1 MDILYYQKMERV
13 MVEQTEING
22 IISSVIYLNDE
33 NGYAVVRMETD
44 SGEMVTAVGCL
55 PYIAPGE
62 MISAEGSWVT
72 HAQHGRQFKIE
83 QSNRLLP
90 TSADGIYEYLAGSTV
105 KGIGPATAA
114 LIVDRFKEKSLD
126 ILEMHPEKL
135 AEIKGISLT
144 KAKDLSASFK
154 KQAGVRRLTEF
165 LCAYGI
171 KPLVALKLYRAYGS
185 AALETV
191 HENPYIISASHIG
204 ASFAEADNLALELGI
219 EGDSINR
226 ISAAVLFELQHN
238 SGNGHCFIPR
248 DKLIAATSQLISVP
262 ADLVSDAIDS
272 LSENGGLVCD
282 KVANLNVCYL
292 TELYEAETYTAERLK
307 SMVGLKTKSSANIER
322 LITKLESLYD
332 ISYAPLQKQSIELAL
347 NNRILVITGGPGTG
361 KTTILKGILSLYDEL
376 ELETLLAA
384 PTGRAAKRMS
394 ELTGREASTIH
405 RLLGAKMA
413 EDGETVVFSK
423 HEGDPLNCDALVL
436 DECSMVDITL
446 MSSLLKALK
455 PGCRLVLVGDA
466 DQLPSVGPG
475 NVFSDIIR
483 SQTVPTVRLTE
494 IFRQKGDSRIVR
506 NAHMI
511 NRGEHPDFEANT
523 GDFFRLR
530 RLKGGTAVETIVEL
544 CARRL
549 PENMKIPSASIQVLS
564 PTRKG
569 ETGTVNL
576 NKRLQAALNPPSES
590 KKEKLFGEAV
600 FRVGDR
606 VIQTKNNYDT
616 IWKTKGGVSGAG
628 VYNGDIGTIA
638 QIDPIT
644 ETLTVDFEDKLAT
657 YSFEMLNELEH
668 AWALTVH
675 KSQGSEYRAVVL
687 ALSGD
692 VLMLLT
698 RGVLYTAVTRA
709 KELLIMVG
717 DDNIAHRMIDNNK
730 QSRRYSALRLR
741 LIADD

>member
-1 MDILYYQKMERV
+1 

-33 NGYAVVRMETD
+33 NGYAVVRIETD

-165 LCAYGI
+165 LCAYNI
-171 KPLVALKLYRAYGS
+171 QPLVALKLYRAYGS

-204 ASFAEADNLALELGI
+204 ASFAEADNLALELGV
-219 EGDSINR
+219 EGDSMNR

-262 ADLVSDAIDS
+262 PDLVSEAIDS
-272 LSENGGLVCD
+272 LSENGGIVCD
-282 KVANLNVCYL
+282 TVANLNVCYL
-292 TELYEAETYTAERLK
+292 AELFDAETYTADRLK
-307 SMVGLKTKSSANIER
+307 SMIGLKTKSSANVEK
-322 LITKLESLYD
+322 LISKLENMYD

-394 ELTGREASTIH
+394 ELTCREASTIH
-405 RLLGAKMA
+405 RLLGAKMS
-413 EDGETVVFSK
+413 ENGESVVFSK

-446 MSSLLKALK
+446 MCSLLKALK

-530 RLKGGTAVETIVEL
+530 RLNGGTAVETIVEL

-549 PENMKIPSASIQVLS
+549 PDNMNIPSASIQVLS

-576 NKRLQAALNPPSES
+576 NKRLQAVLNPPSES
-590 KKEKLFGEAV
+590 KKEKLFGEVV

-692 VLMLLT
+692 VQMLLT

-741 LIADD
+741 LIADE

>member
-1 MDILYYQKMERV
+1 

-307 SMVGLKTKSSANIER
+307 SMVGLKTKNSANIER

-423 HEGDPLNCDALVL
+423 HEGDPLYCDALVL

-692 VLMLLT
+692 VQMLLT

>member
-1 MDILYYQKMERV
+1 

-282 KVANLNVCYL
+282 KVAKLNVCYL

-530 RLKGGTAVETIVEL
+530 RLNGGTAVETIVEL

-692 VLMLLT
+692 VQMLLT

>member
-1 MDILYYQKMERV
+1 METV

-692 VLMLLT
+692 VQMLLT

>member
-1 MDILYYQKMERV
+1 

-248 DKLIAATSQLISVP
+248 DKLIAATSQLISVS

-644 ETLTVDFEDKLAT
+644 ETLIVDFEDKLAT

-692 VLMLLT
+692 VQMLVT

>member
-1 MDILYYQKMERV
+1 

-126 ILEMHPEKL
+126 VLEMHPEKL

-262 ADLVSDAIDS
+262 VDLVSDAIDS

-530 RLKGGTAVETIVEL
+530 RLKGSTAVETIVEL

-692 VLMLLT
+692 VQMLLT

>member
-1 MDILYYQKMERV
+1 

-171 KPLVALKLYRAYGS
+171 KPLVALKLYRSYGS

-262 ADLVSDAIDS
+262 TDLVSDAIDS

-616 IWKTKGGVSGAG
+616 IWKTKDGVSGAG

-692 VLMLLT
+692 VQMLLT

>member
-1 MDILYYQKMERV
+1 

-154 KQAGVRRLTEF
+154 KQAGGRRLTEF
-165 LCAYGI
+165 LCAYNI
-171 KPLVALKLYRAYGS
+171 QPLVALKLYRAYGS

-204 ASFAEADNLALELGI
+204 ASFAEADNLALELGV
-219 EGDSINR
+219 EGDSMNR

-262 ADLVSDAIDS
+262 PDLVSDAIDS
-272 LSENGGLVCD
+272 LSENGGIVCD
-282 KVANLNVCYL
+282 TVANLNVCYL
-292 TELYEAETYTAERLK
+292 AELFDAETYTADRLK
-307 SMVGLKTKSSANIER
+307 SMIGLKTKSSANVEK
-322 LITKLESLYD
+322 LISKLENMYD

-376 ELETLLAA
+376 ELETVLAA

-394 ELTGREASTIH
+394 ELTCREASTIH
-405 RLLGAKMA
+405 RLLGAKMS
-413 EDGETVVFSK
+413 EDGESVVFSK

-446 MSSLLKALK
+446 MCSLLKALK

-530 RLKGGTAVETIVEL
+530 RLNGGTAVETIVEL

-549 PENMKIPSASIQVLS
+549 PDNMNIPSASIQVLS

-576 NKRLQAALNPPSES
+576 NKRLQAVLNPPSES
-590 KKEKLFGEAV
+590 KKEKLFGEVV

-692 VLMLLT
+692 VQMLLT

-741 LIADD
+741 LIADE

>member
-1 MDILYYQKMERV
+1 

-165 LCAYGI
+165 LCAYNI
-171 KPLVALKLYRAYGS
+171 QPLVALKLYRAYGS

-204 ASFAEADNLALELGI
+204 ASFAEADNLALELGV
-219 EGDSINR
+219 EGDSMNR

-262 ADLVSDAIDS
+262 PDLVSDAIDS
-272 LSENGGLVCD
+272 LSENGGIVCD
-282 KVANLNVCYL
+282 TVANLNVCYL
-292 TELYEAETYTAERLK
+292 AELFDAETYTADRLK
-307 SMVGLKTKSSANIER
+307 SMIGLKTKSSANVEK
-322 LITKLESLYD
+322 LISKLENMYD

-394 ELTGREASTIH
+394 ELTCREASTIH
-405 RLLGAKMA
+405 RLLGAKMS
-413 EDGETVVFSK
+413 ENGESVVFSK

-446 MSSLLKALK
+446 MCSLLKALK

-530 RLKGGTAVETIVEL
+530 RLNGGTAVETIVEL

-549 PENMKIPSASIQVLS
+549 PDNMNIPSASIQVLS

-576 NKRLQAALNPPSES
+576 NKRLQAVLNPPSES
-590 KKEKLFGEAV
+590 KKEKLFGEVV

-692 VLMLLT
+692 VQMLLT

-741 LIADD
+741 LIADE

>member
-1 MDILYYQKMERV
+1 

-322 LITKLESLYD
+322 LITKLESLYN

-413 EDGETVVFSK
+413 EDGETVVLSK

-692 VLMLLT
+692 VQMLLT

>member
-1 MDILYYQKMERV
+1 

-62 MISAEGSWVT
+62 MISAEGSWAT

-692 VLMLLT
+692 VQMLLT

>member
-1 MDILYYQKMERV
+1 MERV

-90 TSADGIYEYLAGSTV
+90 TSADGIYDYLAGSTV

-135 AEIKGISLT
+135 AEINGISLT

-638 QIDPIT
+638 QIDSIT

-692 VLMLLT
+692 VQMLLT

>member
-1 MDILYYQKMERV
+1 

-638 QIDPIT
+638 QIDPIA

-692 VLMLLT
+692 VQMLLT

>member
-1 MDILYYQKMERV
+1 

-171 KPLVALKLYRAYGS
+171 KPLVALKLYRSYGS

-423 HEGDPLNCDALVL
+423 HEGDPLNCNALVL

-616 IWKTKGGVSGAG
+616 IWNTKDGVSGAG

-638 QIDPIT
+638 QIDLIT

-692 VLMLLT
+692 VQMLLT

>member
-1 MDILYYQKMERV
+1 
-13 MVEQTEING
+13 MVELTEING

-282 KVANLNVCYL
+282 TVANLDVCYL
-292 TELYEAETYTAERLK
+292 AELYEAETYTAERLK
-307 SMVGLKTKSSANIER
+307 SMAGLKTKSSANVER
-322 LITKLESLYD
+322 LITKLENLYD

-413 EDGETVVFSK
+413 EDGQSVIFSK

-483 SQTVPTVRLTE
+483 SRTVPTVRLTE

-569 ETGTVNL
+569 ETGTANL

-606 VIQTKNNYDT
+606 VIQIKNNYDT
-616 IWKTKGGVSGAG
+616 IWKTKGGVRGAG

-692 VLMLLT
+692 VQMLLT

>member
-1 MDILYYQKMERV
+1 
-13 MVEQTEING
+13 MVELSEING
-22 IISSVIYLNDE
+22 IISSVIYMNDE
-33 NGYAVVRMETD
+33 NGYAVVRLESD
-44 SGEMVTAVGCL
+44 SGEMITAVGCL

-62 MISAEGSWVT
+62 MMSAEGSWVT

-105 KGIGPATAA
+105 RGIGPATAA
-114 LIVDRFKEKSLD
+114 MIVERFKEKSLD
-126 ILEMHPEKL
+126 VLEMYPEKL
-135 AEIKGISLT
+135 AEIKGISLA
-144 KAKDLSASFK
+144 KAKDMSASFK

-165 LCAYGI
+165 LCAYNI
-171 KPLVALKLYRAYGS
+171 QPLVALKLYKTYGS
-185 AALETV
+185 TALETL
-191 HENPYIISASHIG
+191 HDNPYIIAASHIG

-226 ISAAVLFELQHN
+226 ISAAVLFELRHN

-262 ADLVSDAIDS
+262 GDLVSEAIDS
-272 LSENGGLVCD
+272 LAESGEIVCD
-282 KVANLNVCYL
+282 SVASLNVCYL
-292 TELYEAETYTAERLK
+292 AELYEAETYTAYRLK
-307 SMVGLKTKSSANIER
+307 SMTSAKTKSSVNLEK
-322 LITKLESLYD
+322 LISKLESLYD

-347 NNRILVITGGPGTG
+347 NNRVLVITGGPGTG
-361 KTTILKGILSLYDEL
+361 KTTILRAILKLYDEL

-394 ELTGREASTIH
+394 ELSGREAFTIH
-405 RLLGAKMA
+405 RLLGAKMS
-413 EDGETVVFSK
+413 EDGETVVFTK
-423 HEGDPLNCDALVL
+423 DEGDPLNCDALVL

-446 MSSLLKALK
+446 MCSLLKALK

-475 NVFSDIIR
+475 NVFADIIR
-483 SQTVPTVRLTE
+483 SNTVPTVRLTE

-523 GDFFRLR
+523 GDFFRLK

-549 PENMKIPSASIQVLS
+549 PDNMKIPSASIQVLS

-576 NKRLQAALNPPSES
+576 NKRLQEALNPRDDG
-590 KKEKLFGEAV
+590 KKEKMFGETV

-606 VIQTKNNYDT
+606 VIQLKNNYDI
-616 IWKTKGGVSGAG
+616 IWKTKGGVSGTG
-628 VYNGDIGTIA
+628 VYNGDIGTIY

-644 ETLTVDFEDKLAT
+644 ETLTVDFEDKLAS
-657 YSFEMLNELEH
+657 YSFDMLNELEH
-668 AWALTVH
+668 AWSLTVH

-692 VLMLLT
+692 VQMLLT

-709 KELLIMVG
+709 KELLVMVG
-717 DDNIAHRMIDNNK
+717 DDAIAHRMIDNNK

-741 LIADD
+741 LVADD

>member
-1 MDILYYQKMERV
+1 
-13 MVEQTEING
+13 MVELTEING

-44 SGEMVTAVGCL
+44 SGEMLTAVGCL

-72 HAQHGRQFKIE
+72 HTQHGRQFKIE

-90 TSADGIYEYLAGSTV
+90 TTADGIYEYLAGSTV

-171 KPLVALKLYRAYGS
+171 KPLIALKLYRAYGS

-219 EGDSINR
+219 EGNSINR

-262 ADLVSDAIDS
+262 ADLVSEAIDK
-272 LSENGGLVCD
+272 LSEVDGIVCD
-282 KVANLNVCYL
+282 TVANLNVCYL

-307 SMVGLKTKSSANIER
+307 SMTRLKTKSSTNVER
-322 LITKLESLYD
+322 LITKLENMYG

-347 NNRILVITGGPGTG
+347 SNRVLVITGGPGTG

-413 EDGETVVFSK
+413 EDGETVIFSK
-423 HEGDPLNCDALVL
+423 NEGDPLNCDALVL

-494 IFRQKGDSRIVR
+494 IFRQKGNSRIVR

-549 PENMKIPSASIQVLS
+549 PENMKIPSANIQVLS

-576 NKRLQAALNPPSES
+576 NRSLQAALNPPSES

-692 VLMLLT
+692 VQMLLT

-741 LIADD
+741 LIAND

>member
-1 MDILYYQKMERV
+1 MERV

-90 TSADGIYEYLAGSTV
+90 TSADGIYDYLAGSTV

-530 RLKGGTAVETIVEL
+530 RLNGGTAVETIVEL

-638 QIDPIT
+638 QIDSIT

-692 VLMLLT
+692 VQMLLT

>member
-1 MDILYYQKMERV
+1 

-590 KKEKLFGEAV
+590 KKVKLFGEAV

-606 VIQTKNNYDT
+606 VIQTKNNYDI

-628 VYNGDIGTIA
+628 VYNGDIGTIT

-692 VLMLLT
+692 VQMLLT